1 MRTALGAARSCVAV
15 HRATRRHALAPLCS
29 SVLSWTLQVITF
41 DAGGVSG
48 HPNHIDTHRGVAA
61 YARQSNA
68 VPCYELETVPLAR
81 KFTSALDALA
91 SAATT
96 PAVSG
101 GAWPAS
107 VMVTHNNPG
116 VNDAA
121 MRAHASQYVWFRKL
135 FVYFSRYTFV
145 NTLRRMTPQRP

>member
-1 MRTALGAARSCVAV
+1 MR
-15 HRATRRHALAPLCS
+15 
-29 SVLSWTLQVITF
+29 LQVITF

-48 HPNHIDTHRGVAA
+48 HPNHVDTHRGVAA

-81 KFTSALDALA
+81 KFTSVIDVLT
-91 SAATT
+91 SAALT
-96 PAVSG
+96 PAASSSSSSRSGG
-101 GAWPAS
+101 GAWPSS
-107 VMVTHNNPG
+107 VLVTHDNPA

-121 MRAHASQYVWFRKL
+121 MKAHTSQYVWFRKL

-145 NTLRRMTPQRP
+145 NTLHRMTPQQRP